1 VSRPLE
7 KTGMQI
13 ERQPDGMLVIRAN
26 PALLRAILVCFGAAV
41 VAAVALQERRDD
53 TRLWLGVI
61 GSLVPFL
68 GAALLERVRFEF
80 DIAQRRL
87 RWRRRNWFR
96 GLSGELAFDEI
107 SDVVVRVRRDRD
119 PDRPRANPVPEYR
132 VALVTKAG
140 DLRLSDRTYAD
151 AKQPSEVADAI
162 RVALGRPPGAAP
174 VEESIE
180 QLAAGGERIAAIKL
194 ARQRLGL
201 SLTEAKQHVDRL
213 RG

>member
-1 VSRPLE
+1 MR
-7 KTGMQI
+7 I
-13 ERQPDGMLVIRAN
+13 DRQPDGTLVIRAN
-26 PALLRAILVCFGAAV
+26 PALLQAILVCLGAAV
-41 VAAVALQERRDD
+41 VTAVALQEPRDH
-53 TRLWLGVI
+53 TRLWLGVL

-68 GAALLERVRFEF
+68 GAALIERVRFEF

-87 RWRRRNWFR
+87 RYRRRNLFR
-96 GLSGELAFDEI
+96 GLSGELAFDEV

-140 DLRLSDRTYAD
+140 DLRLSDRMYAD
-151 AKQPSEVADAI
+151 AKRQSEIADAI
-162 RVALGRPPGAAP
+162 RAALGLAPGSAP

-194 ARQRLGL
+194 ARQRLGS

-213 RG
+213 RS

>member
-1 VSRPLE
+1 MR
-7 KTGMQI
+7 I
-13 ERQPDGMLVIRAN
+13 DRQPDGTLVIRAN
-26 PALLRAILVCFGAAV
+26 PALLQAILVCLGTAV
-41 VAAVALQERRDD
+41 VAAVALQEPRDD
-53 TRLWLGVI
+53 TRLCLGVL

-87 RWRRRNWFR
+87 RWRRRNLFR

-140 DLRLSDRTYAD
+140 DLRLSDRMYGDAKRQSEIAD
-151 AKQPSEVADAI
+151 AMRA
-162 RVALGRPPGAAP
+162 ALGLSPSGAP
-174 VEESIE
+174 VEESVE

-194 ARQRLGL
+194 ARRRLGSSL
-201 SLTEAKQHVDRL
+201 SEAKRHVDRL
-213 RG
+213 RS